1 MVISIMTASRGIH
14 LSLGFM
20 VCYEL
25 SFILETVE
33 IVNMLNLSG
42 DPLYASSASIFS
54 GAAVV
59 VVGG

>member
-25 SFILETVE
+25 SFILEIVE
-33 IVNMLNLSG
+33 FVNMLTYVESERR
-42 DPLYASSASIFS
+42 ST
-54 GAAVV
+54 VR
-59 VVGG
+59 